1 MNNNYKILINK
12 NDGKRIFKLD
22 INDSS
27 SIKNK
32 SLFSFSY
39 CFLTKLIFVL
49 LLFITFGYKI
59 NRVQKNNN
67 IGDKILKER
76 KVSNDENRTNEIISK
91 KQNEF
96 FNFTFL
102 KNEMHYYS
110 LYNTFKYPKFSLII
124 LDNENIDLGVYQI
137 VNKIKNITS
146 QNFSNIE
153 IILYLSKAGKK
164 NYHYVKREINKL
176 VKEKSLIIFEKD
188 KNIKY
193 IGSNLINSIKGLYT
207 IFINDSYII
216 NNLRLEHLFKYTKGK
231 IDNYFDM
238 SFINCSGSYIFKT
251 KLLKDLVDKGI
262 EFSSFDSI
270 LNNINS
276 IPFPKLNYIPISLC
290 PSNSFTKYAYV
301 SMSSILSSKASYS
314 YICFYLVV
322 PDDFE
327 NKNMNILDSL
337 HEDYDYFN
345 LTFIQMDN
353 RYNQAYTDSRISKQ
367 AYYRFSLGELLPN
380 LNKIIYLDTDIIAY
394 KDLSKFYDINFNGKM
409 ILGQPTFGNRNAQKH
424 GFHRINTGILLLNL
438 HEMRR
443 IKFEEKVIKV
453 IKKGIKFR
461 YHDQT
466 LLDDFFK
473 KYLGIFPPEYHT
485 RPWSNYKEMEIF
497 NKKIGKVFDQDYFYF
512 AHKYPVIR
520 HFLGGYKPRDPNI
533 NHIEDWW
540 FFARKSKYFINEANT
555 YNTAFSF

>member
-1 MNNNYKILINK
+1 
-12 NDGKRIFKLD
+12 
-22 INDSS
+22 
-27 SIKNK
+27 
-32 SLFSFSY
+32 
-39 CFLTKLIFVL
+39 
-49 LLFITFGYKI
+49 
-59 NRVQKNNN
+59 
-67 IGDKILKER
+67 
-76 KVSNDENRTNEIISK
+76 
-91 KQNEF
+91 
-96 FNFTFL
+96 
-102 KNEMHYYS
+102 
-110 LYNTFKYPKFSLII
+110 
-124 LDNENIDLGVYQI
+124 
-137 VNKIKNITS
+137 
-146 QNFSNIE
+146 
-153 IILYLSKAGKK
+153 
-164 NYHYVKREINKL
+164 
-176 VKEKSLIIFEKD
+176 
-188 KNIKY
+188 
-193 IGSNLINSIKGLYT
+193 
-207 IFINDSYII
+207 
-216 NNLRLEHLFKYTKGK
+216 
-231 IDNYFDM
+231 
-238 SFINCSGSYIFKT
+238 
-251 KLLKDLVDKGI
+251 
-262 EFSSFDSI
+262 
-270 LNNINS
+270 
-276 IPFPKLNYIPISLC
+276 
-290 PSNSFTKYAYV
+290 
-301 SMSSILSSKASYS
+301 
-314 YICFYLVV
+314 
-322 PDDFE
+322 
-327 NKNMNILDSL
+327 
-337 HEDYDYFN
+337 
-345 LTFIQMDN
+345 MDN

-409 ILGQPTFGNRNAQKH
+409 ILGQPTFGNKNAQKH

-555 YNTAFSF
+555 YNAAFSF